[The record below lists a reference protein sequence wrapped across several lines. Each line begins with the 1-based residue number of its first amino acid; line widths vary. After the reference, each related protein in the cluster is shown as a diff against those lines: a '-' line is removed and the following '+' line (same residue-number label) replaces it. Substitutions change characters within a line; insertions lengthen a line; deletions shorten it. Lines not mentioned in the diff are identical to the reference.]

1 MFLKNKERIPGGIW
15 EMVALALP
23 MVVSHACDTIMI
35 FTDRLFLAR
44 LGTQEMNAA
53 MGGGLTSFMMM
64 SLFLGLIGYATALVA
79 QYFGAGKKG
88 QSALVITQAGIIALF
103 AYPFIVLCRPLGW
116 KLFEIFGIDPGQ
128 LVLQKIYF
136 DILVWA
142 SILGLL
148 RCALSSFFCGIGK
161 TRIVM
166 QASCAAMVINVVL
179 NYILIY
185 GKLGCPPL
193 GIRGAAYGTIIGSL
207 CGLLILLKAY
217 FNHKNRKEYQTHRAF
232 YFDAEIMKKLL
243 RFGYPAGLE
252 MFLNILAFNLM
263 VMIFYSC
270 GPATATAA
278 TIVFNWDMVS
288 FVPLI
293 GVEIGVTSLVGRYMG
308 ANRPDIAERAVGSG
322 LKLGLVYSSI
332 LLVLFVGFPEILVNF
347 FKPTNATDVFAQ
359 AFPVAVFMVRFACV
373 YVLIEAMMIAFIG
386 ALRGAGDSFWAMA
399 LSVGLHWTLVPMLY
413 VLMKVFGFSAQAG
426 WMVLIATFF
435 IFSFFIYLRYKSG
448 YWKTIKMVHAEY
460 EALSLPPDDFHE
472 PVDL

>member
-1 MFLKNKERIPGGIW
+1 MFFKTKEKIPGGIW

-23 MVVSHACDTIMI
+23 MVVSHACDTVMI

-44 LGTQEMNAA
+44 LGPQEMNAA

-88 QSALVITQAGIIALF
+88 QSALVITQAGLIALV
-103 AYPFIVLCRPLGW
+103 AYPLILLCRPLGW
-116 KLFEIFGIDPGQ
+116 KLFDAFGIDPGQ
-128 LVLQKIYF
+128 LVLQKVYF
-136 DILVWA
+136 DILVGA

-148 RCALSSFFCGIGK
+148 RCALSSFFCGIGN

-166 QASCAAMVINVVL
+166 QSSFAAMIINVVL

-193 GIRGAAYGTIIGSL
+193 GVRGAAYGTIIGSL
-207 CGLLILLKAY
+207 CGLVILMKSY
-217 FNHKNRKEYQTHRAF
+217 FNRKNRKEYQTHQAF
-232 YFDAEIMKKLL
+232 HFDAQIMKKLL
-243 RFGYPAGLE
+243 HFGYPAGLE
-252 MFLNILAFNLM
+252 MFLNILAFNLII
-263 VMIFYSC
+263 MIFYSC

-293 GVEIGVTSLVGRYMG
+293 GIEIGVTSLVGRYMG
-308 ANRPDIAERAVGSG
+308 AGRPDIAERAVGSG
-322 LKLGLVYSSI
+322 LKLGLAYSSI
-332 LLVLFVGFPEILVNF
+332 LLVLFVGFPETLVNLF
-347 FKPTNATDVFAQ
+347 QPAHSTQVFVQ

-373 YVLIEAMMIAFIG
+373 YVLIEAMMVALTG

-399 LSVGLHWTLVPMLY
+399 LSVGLHWTLVPVLY
-413 VLMKVFGFSAQAG
+413 VLMKVFGSSAQTG
-426 WMVLIATFF
+426 WMVLIGTFF

-448 YWKTIKMVHAEY
+448 HWKTIKMVHAEH
-460 EALSLPPDDFHE
+460 EALGLPRDDFHE